1 MSGHQSSSAVE
12 RDAADAAPRPPMRLQ
27 LGHADA
33 AARAVMRGLRRAR
46 AVLGPLS
53 WSLVV
58 LFWRV
63 CVMRGRDAW
72 V

>member
-1 MSGHQSSSAVE
+1 MSGHQSSSAAD
-12 RDAADAAPRPPMRLQ
+12 RYTADAPRRPVRLK
-27 LGHADA
+27 LGRADA
-33 AARAVMRGLRRAR
+33 AARAIGRSLRRAR
-46 AVLGPLS
+46 AVLGPLI

>member
-1 MSGHQSSSAVE
+1 MSGYQSSSAADRV
-12 RDAADAAPRPPMRLQ
+12 AVDAAPSPPMRLR
-27 LGHADA
+27 LGGAD
-33 AARAVMRGLRRAR
+33 ARAVARSLRRAR
-46 AVLGPLS
+46 AVLGPLT